1 MDNHK
6 CNVCKYSTKRQDN
19 YNRHMK
25 SKKHVEK
32 VSQNTNNIISEKV
45 KNLSIN
51 NNDLMNSS
59 GLAATR
65 SDSRNYSCE
74 YCGKSIT
81 RSNNINRHLKSC
93 NKKRDHD
100 ERIRYEHDKTINNIK
115 LKEQIKILNLKLSQ
129 AETNAM
135 KYEEDAKYYKKIF
148 LEAGNLVKKS
158 VSSLTY
164 VVENYNEAPSLKMLT
179 MDDINDA
186 TDETTEKEIVDDI
199 ISAYKHKTLGKYLGD
214 YIIKIY
220 KKTDP
225 ESQSIWNTDDSRLTY
240 LIKELSHNKSSNW
253 FVDKK
258 GHKTTSYIIEPLL
271 TYVKEILTDYQLNF
285 NIPQTRCNAV
295 EMEFILEN
303 SKRLLDIIND
313 IDDGNVSKD
322 ILRHISAQLRFDT
335 KCIK

>member
-1 MDNHK
+1 MAK
-6 CNVCKYSTKRQDN
+6 YECKNCLYETKNKSD
-19 YNRHMK
+19 YNKHCVT
-25 SKKHVEK
+25 KKHLEK
-32 VSQNTNNIISEKV
+32 VTNITNSNNKNTSPQ
-45 KNLSIN
+45 
-51 NNDLMNSS
+51 NSS
-59 GLAATR
+59 LFLKKSLLETDLQCAHCNKLFA
-65 SDSRNYSCE
+65 RNDNL
-74 YCGKSIT
+74 I
-81 RSNNINRHLKSC
+81 RHLKTC
-93 NKKRDHD
+93 KVNKS
-100 ERIRYEHDKTINNIK
+100 YNDKLQETVNDMK

-129 AETNAM
+129 SEQNVS
-135 KYEEDAKYYKKIF
+135 KYKEDAVKHEEDAKYYKKMF

-164 VVENYNEAPSLKMLT
+164 VVENFNEAPSLKMLT
-179 MDDINDA
+179 VDDINNV

-199 ISAYKHKTLGKYLGD
+199 ISAHKHKTLGKYLGD

-220 KKTDP
+220 KKTNP
-225 ESQSIWNTDDSRLTY
+225 KSQSIWNTDDSRLTY

-322 ILRHISAQLRFDT
+322 ILRHISTQLRFNT